1 MPSIELNPQRC
12 YFRSFTITENI
23 YKINKILLKHLSN
36 YHGAKTDIN
45 LRLRELK
52 LVKRPKHKFK
62 IQYQTNYK
70 VQCNHL

>member
-1 MPSIELNPQRC
+1 MPSIELIPQRC

-45 LRLRELK
+45 LRLKEIK
-52 LVKRPKHKFK
+52 LAKQPKHKNK
-62 IQYQTNYK
+62 IHYQTNYK
-70 VQCNHL
+70 VQFNHL